1 MNENTQKEIEKLRKQ
16 ISQQEKMA
24 SLGLLSAGIAHEIQN
39 PLNFVINF
47 SKVSQKLLK
56 DMQEVLDELGDAL
69 PEDSVE
75 EIKEIMSDLESNMNK
90 IEENGNR
97 ASGIV
102 RGILLY
108 SRGKDDE
115 YIPTDLH
122 GGGAAPAAEEK
133 AECRDEESE
142 IHDMPPTETG
152 RKKILVVE
160 DHDEFRHFLM
170 EQLQKDFC
178 VVEARDGVEG
188 EQAAR
193 TELPDLIVSDLMMP
207 RMDGMELCR
216 RLKGDI
222 QTSHIPFIL
231 LTARSSDDSR
241 IGGYEAGAD
250 SYISKPFNWE
260 MLQVRIRQL
269 IEQKER
275 RQKMFRKSIDVSF
288 EAITTTSIDEKLM
301 EKALESVKKNISNPE
316 YSVGDLSLDVGMSKT
331 QLNRKMQAIVNV
343 TPLQFIRSIRLKRAA
358 QLLKATTCSVNEIAD
373 LTGFNTIKYFNLHFK
388 EEFGMTPTQ
397 FREKEGKAQNDVT
410 IG

>member
-122 GGGAAPAAEEK
+122 QLTKEYVWLSYHAVKANNKSFNVAIQEEYADDLPLVK
-133 AECRDEESE
+133 VIPQDFSRAILNLMNNACYAVFSKSKEIADATYQPTIRICLKKEGDRINLSIEDNGQGISEETKKKLYTPFFTTKPIGE
-142 IHDMPPTETG
+142 GTG
-152 RKKILVVE
+152 LGLSITKSI
-160 DHDEFRHFLM
+160 
-170 EQLQKDFC
+170 
-178 VVEARDGVEG
+178 
-188 EQAAR
+188 
-193 TELPDLIVSDLMMP
+193 
-207 RMDGMELCR
+207 
-216 RLKGDI
+216 
-222 QTSHIPFIL
+222 
-231 LTARSSDDSR
+231 
-241 IGGYEAGAD
+241 
-250 SYISKPFNWE
+250 
-260 MLQVRIRQL
+260 
-269 IEQKER
+269 IEQKHNGTIEMDTR
-275 RQKMFRKSIDVSF
+275 PGEYTRFTISIP
-288 EAITTTSIDEKLM
+288 I
-301 EKALESVKKNISNPE
+301 
-316 YSVGDLSLDVGMSKT
+316 
-331 QLNRKMQAIVNV
+331 QQ
-343 TPLQFIRSIRLKRAA
+343 
-358 QLLKATTCSVNEIAD
+358 
-373 LTGFNTIKYFNLHFK
+373 
-388 EEFGMTPTQ
+388 
-397 FREKEGKAQNDVT
+397 
-410 IG
+410 